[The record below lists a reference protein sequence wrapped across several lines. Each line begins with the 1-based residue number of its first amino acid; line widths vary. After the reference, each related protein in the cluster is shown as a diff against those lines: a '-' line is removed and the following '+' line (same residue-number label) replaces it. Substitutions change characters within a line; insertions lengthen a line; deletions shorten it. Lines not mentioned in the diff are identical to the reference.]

1 MENGLDNNIQELII
15 KAKAGDRAAQSK
27 IVESNLGLVW
37 SIVKRFSN
45 RGYDSEDLFQIGSI
59 GLIRAIK
66 KFDTTYAVR
75 FSTYAV
81 PMIMGEIKRFM
92 RDDGIIKVSRGLKE
106 TASKARITKEIMTK
120 ELGREPTLGEI
131 AERIKINQEDIVM
144 AMDASNMPES
154 LQNTIYEGDSNS
166 LQLIDKVS
174 AKTEGAEIE
183 DKIAIKQI
191 LQSME
196 PRERQI
202 IVLRYFKEKTQS
214 QVAAMLG
221 ISQVQVSRIEK
232 KILTNMKKKIL
243 EV

>member
-81 PMIMGEIKRFM
+81 PMIMGAIKRFM

-154 LQNTIYEGDSNS
+154 LQNTIYGGDSNS

>member
-1 MENGLDNNIQELII
+1 MESGLDNNIQELII

-66 KFDTTYAVR
+66 KFDTTYDVK

-106 TASKARITKEIMTK
+106 TASKVRITKEIMTK
-120 ELGREPTLGEI
+120 ELGREPSLGEI
-131 AERIKINQEDIVM
+131 AERIKINQEDIIM
-144 AMDASNMPES
+144 AMEASNMPES
-154 LQNTIYEGDSNS
+154 LQSTIYEGDSSS

-183 DKIAIKQI
+183 DKIALKQI
-191 LQSME
+191 LQGME

-202 IVLRYFKEKTQS
+202 IVLRYFKENTQA

-232 KILTNMKKKIL
+232 KILTNMRKKIL